1 MPPSFWPDSGMLA
14 ESAPAAARKNPARSR
29 PLADS
34 NAGLSNPR
42 FQTRLPPNPG
52 APPGF
57 VMQGPAPASLT
68 ESLPCLRLQRIYEY
82 PFDWCSAAVPSVL
95 PSASLRLSQLQP
107 VGRPVAGP
115 FKSLALHER
124 LHQHGLISVAP
135 FPIRS

>member
-1 MPPSFWPDSGMLA
+1 MSPCWWRRSW
-14 ESAPAAARKNPARSR
+14 SASDLK
-29 PLADS
+29 
-34 NAGLSNPR
+34 
-42 FQTRLPPNPG
+42 
-52 APPGF
+52 
-57 VMQGPAPASLT
+57 GPATGRPTGWSWDRRKDADGRT
-68 ESLPCLRLQRIYEY
+68 EGTAAEHQSNGYSYILRLQRIYEY

-124 LHQHGLISVAP
+124 LHQQGLISVAP